1 MRERPC
7 WTSLTSMTVFPQPT
21 LLTEMVRVMWI
32 QLKWVDTKKVRLVR
46 ATLRLRP
53 FHSIFMFNQTFQIS
67 ILWHPTIPIDHMTD
81 IVAAAPALQIDDLNP
96 QTTPDIHL
104 HKSAMAGKEHQP
116 GFQEMNKIVGYN
128 CKKHCYFCMYI
139 FWFSSLHN
147 FLCLME
153 WSLEQYQFKLE
164 QHHWSP
170 KCGWSTKPLWYW
182 VVLSIISLLVFRL
195 LLIN

>member
-32 QLKWVDTKKVRLVR
+32 QLKWVDTKKVRLVG

-53 FHSIFMFNQTFQIS
+53 FNSIFMFNQTFQIS

-116 GFQEMNKIVGYN
+116 GFQEIKSWDIVARNIVIFVCIYSVFLLFTT
-128 CKKHCYFCMYI
+128 FCV
-139 FWFSSLHN
+139 WWN
-147 FLCLME
+147 E
-153 WSLEQYQFKLE
+153 
-164 QHHWSP
+164 
-170 KCGWSTKPLWYW
+170 
-182 VVLSIISLLVFRL
+182 V
-195 LLIN
+195 